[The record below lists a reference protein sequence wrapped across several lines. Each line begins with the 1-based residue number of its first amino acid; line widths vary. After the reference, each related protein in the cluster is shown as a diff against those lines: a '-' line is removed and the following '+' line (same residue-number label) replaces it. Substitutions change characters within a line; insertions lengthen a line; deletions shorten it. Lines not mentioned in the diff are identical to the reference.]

1 MDKKVCVR
9 CNEVKTRSDFFK
21 VDWEKKFKPHCKKC
35 TSYIK
40 YYDIIP
46 DEVYMYRMYNN
57 QRSNARGRGMEIPT
71 YSFEWFKEFLVQNG
85 FNEKYQ
91 YYLDNN
97 KNKDLAPSVDRI
109 NPNISYTEDN
119 IQLITWRENHL
130 KGAEDR
136 MILEVR
142 GGLTKVIHYIDNKH
156 IIYNSI
162 LEASKELNLPDSHI
176 YRSCTY
182 ELMNYPNGI
191 FRYYKPNKDK
201 VKELSKKLV
210 KLLKAKATPHGN
222 KGKMSDLQKQ
232 HLEDI
237 KETHKQNHLRK
248 VAEQGFDPKER
259 LYKIWFRANRE
270 FNLQE
275 DWKDYLKFKDWA
287 LRFGYNDTLNIYRKN
302 LTEGF
307 YEGNLGLRLVK

>member
-1 MDKKVCVR
+1 MDEKVCVR
-9 CNEVKTRSDFFK
+9 CNEVKPRSDFFK

-46 DEVYMYRMYNN
+46 AEVYMRSMYNN
-57 QRSNARGRGMEIPT
+57 QMSNARGRGDNPPT
-71 YSFEWFKEFLVQNG
+71 YSFEWFKEFLYTNG
-85 FNEKYQ
+85 FNELYQKY
-91 YYLDNN
+91 LENN
-97 KNKDLAPSVDRI
+97 RFKDLAPSVDRI
-109 NPNISYTEDN
+109 NPNISYIEDN
-119 IQLITWRENHL
+119 IQLLTWKENYLKWGREDV
-130 KGAEDR
+130 KTKDYKA
-136 MILEVR
+136 
-142 GGLTKVIHYIDNKH
+142 KVIHYIDNKYT
-156 IIYNSI
+156 IYNSI
-162 LEASKELNLPDSHI
+162 GEASKELNLSRKHI
-176 YRSCTY
+176 YSSCVY
-182 ELMNYPNGI
+182 ELRNYPNGI

-222 KGKMSDLQKQ
+222 KGKQSDLQKQ

-237 KETHKQNHLRK
+237 KETHSQNHLRK
-248 VAEQGFDPKER
+248 IAEQGFDTKER
-259 LYKIWFRANRE
+259 LYKIWVRANKE

-287 LRFGYNDTLNIYRKN
+287 LRFGYKDTLNIYRKDWK
-302 LTEGF
+302 EGF

>member
-1 MDKKVCVR
+1 MDKKVCVK
-9 CNEVKTRSDFFK
+9 CNEMKPRSDFFK
-21 VDWEKKFKPHCKKC
+21 VDWNKKFKPHCKKC
-35 TSYIK
+35 TSYKK

-46 DEVYMYRMYNN
+46 TEVYMRSMYNN
-57 QRSNARGRGMEIPT
+57 QRSSARGRGNEVPT
-71 YSFEWFKEFLVQNG
+71 YSFEWFKEFLIFNG

-109 NPNISYTEDN
+109 NSNISYIEEN
-119 IQLITWRENHL
+119 IQLLTWKENYL
-130 KGAEDR
+130 KGCRED
-136 MILEVR
+136 IK
-142 GGLTKVIHYIDNKH
+142 TKDSKNKVIHYIDNKC

-162 LEASKELNLPDSHI
+162 VEASKELNLSRKHI
-176 YRSCTY
+176 YSSCIY
-182 ELMNYPNGI
+182 SLMYYSNGI

-237 KETHKQNHLRK
+237 KETHRQNHLRK

-287 LRFGYNDTLNIYRKN
+287 LRFGYKDTLNIYRKN
-302 LTEGF
+302 LKEGF